1 VIKGDELEE
10 ADDTGWMSA
19 YPVFD
24 MVWNLQGGDIQHL
37 CVAVSLES
45 LDKLLENALV
55 RRTAPG
61 YFYQLWKSAEGFWYC
76 LCVGIFPWYAI
87 LHGAACKIVL

>member
-10 ADDTGWMSA
+10 AADTGRMSA
-19 YPVFD
+19 YPFFD

-55 RRTAPG
+55 G
-61 YFYQLWKSAEGFWYC
+61 
-76 LCVGIFPWYAI
+76 
-87 LHGAACKIVL
+87 